1 MKIPLPSRPAC
12 GSGKTGAARSSSAR
26 GLSCSVKSGNER
38 NPYRMLNFLIRDC
51 PGNGEEGGDDV
62 RSAWPLCL
70 GQHTCYNG
78 RYRGLQY
85 REMEL
90 IPKTGPSSDSSL
102 KLDCLKL
109 ESLVNVDHHATLNTF
124 SSLAHTARQGR
135 KVGNARSSTLVG
147 PRRGR

>member
-1 MKIPLPSRPAC
+1 MVKGVGSR
-12 GSGKTGAARSSSAR
+12 KTGAARSSSAR
-26 GLSCSVKSGNER
+26 GLNCSVKSGNER

-78 RYRGLQY
+78 WYKGLQY

-90 IPKTGPSSDSSL
+90 IPKTSPSSDWSL
-102 KLDCLKL
+102 KLDSMKL
-109 ESLVNVDHHATLNTF
+109 DSLVNVDHHATLNTF
-124 SSLAHTARQGR
+124 SSLAHWRLAVRCASRFKSDLQNVDLQKR
-135 KVGNARSSTLVG
+135 NRS
-147 PRRGR
+147 PYP